1 MPLVGTGPAAA
12 RYGAAWRALP
22 GNTRGALWMLGSGLI
37 FSVMAV
43 LVKQLGQAIDTI
55 EVAFFRCLFGLVV
68 LLPFIV
74 THGRQMLTSSH
85 LRIHAVR
92 AIFGI
97 VAMLCSYYAIA
108 RLPLAAYTALSF
120 TKPLFATVLAVIILG
135 ETVRWR
141 RWGATAVGFGG
152 VLVMMRPGAEAFDP
166 AALFALGDALS
177 IALLITLIKRVSAG
191 EHPLAM
197 LFYFGL
203 FSVPLAAIPTAF
215 VWRTPDLEQA
225 LILVAIG
232 ALGAVAQGCFICAF
246 RAGEA
251 SAVAPFDYLR
261 LLFAGIAGYVVFAE
275 LPDGWMLAGAA
286 VIVASTLYIARRE
299 ARLGRAARAAE
310 STAN

>member
-1 MPLVGTGPAAA
+1 MPAAAA

-22 GNTRGALWMLGSGLI
+22 GNTRGALWMLASGLL
-37 FSVMAV
+37 FSLMAL
-43 LVKQLGQAIDTI
+43 LVKQLGQALDTI
-55 EVAFFRCLFGLVV
+55 EVAFFRCLFGLLV
-68 LLPFIV
+68 LLPFV
-74 THGRQMLTSSH
+74 GVFGREALRTRH
-85 LRIHAVR
+85 LRIHATR
-92 AIFGI
+92 AVFGI

-120 TKPLFATVLAVIILG
+120 TKPLFATVLAVLILH
-135 ETVRWR
+135 EQVRWR
-141 RWGATAVGFGG
+141 RWAATLVGFGG
-152 VLVMMRPGAEAFDP
+152 VLLMMRPGAAAFDP

-177 IALLITLIKRVSAG
+177 IALLITLIKRVSAS

-225 LILVAIG
+225 FILFGIG
-232 ALGAVAQGCFICAF
+232 AIGAVAQGCFIAAF

-261 LLFAGIAGYVVFAE
+261 LLFAGLAGFLVFAE
-275 LPDGWMLAGAA
+275 VPDGWMLGGAA
-286 VIVASTLYIARRE
+286 VIIASTLYIARRE
-299 ARLGRAARAAE
+299 ARLGRVVLRAEGAA
-310 STAN
+310 N